1 MPVMPVVFLF
11 LALVDALALAG
22 TLWLGLSW
30 EARGPRLLQL
40 HMLAGLVASV
50 VTVLTHSTVIFHVV
64 GLGRSIK
71 EAQPLVDTGGRDY
84 YLENRRLAG
93 RSHPLPVLVCL
104 LAVVTPILGQAAN
117 LQIGVGKV
125 HFVLGAALL
134 ALHVL
139 ATPIEVRNIVRAD
152 RIARELE
159 ALLEAKLGESGAR
172 PSPGRP

>member
-11 LALVDALALAG
+11 LALVDALALGA
-22 TLWLGLSW
+22 TLWLGLAW
-30 EARGPRLLQL
+30 ETQGPRLLQL

-84 YLENRRLAG
+84 YLENRKLAAK
-93 RSHPLPVLVCL
+93 SHPLPVLVCL

-117 LQIGVGKV
+117 LQVPAGRA
-125 HFVLGAALL
+125 HFVLGAVLL
-134 ALHVL
+134 GLHVL
-139 ATPIEVRNIVRAD
+139 VTPIEVRNIVRAD

-159 ALLEAKLGESGAR
+159 ALLEAKLGAGETR
-172 PSPGRP
+172 